1 MLNVANPVEHFKF
14 EPRGKRRLHKRP
26 NASESRI
33 CRRWINRG
41 TILDVANGL
50 RAFLTIRSSALLR
63 LQDKEE
69 KRSAYAT
76 FMNDLRSINNPPS
89 LPQAKPRVR
98 KAG

>member
-1 MLNVANPVEHFKF
+1 MLNVANPVKHFKF

-50 RAFLTIRSSALLR
+50 RSFLTIRPSALLR

-76 FMNDLRSINNPPS
+76 FMNALRSINNPPS